1 MFTLETSEETRATE
15 PVEGLKK
22 LKNYLNSLCLQPS
35 TATVLGTKLDSA
47 IAYLEKGDEERA
59 LTELENFIECVY
71 SMQEKG
77 RLEDKEVEYI
87 VGEAKRSIDLM
98 KIPERI

>member
-1 MFTLETSEETRATE
+1 MFTLETSEESGSIE
-15 PVEGLKK
+15 PVEELKK

-35 TATVLGTKLDSA
+35 TATVLSAKLDSA
-47 IAYLEKGDEERA
+47 IAYLGKGDEERA

-77 RLEDKEVEYI
+77 RLEDKKVECI
-87 VGEAKRSIDLM
+87 VSETHRSIDLM
-98 KIPERI
+98 KIPDRI